1 LINIVENFYNQII
14 KNLYSNNLFLSHK
27 KKFYYNDIL
36 LYFNNFKKFILQ
48 QNKKKLRIAT
58 ISKKSFS
65 LYSSIVS
72 ILLTQNTWVP
82 LDDDLPINVIKFI
95 LKDSKTNLALVDSES
110 EKKFGSL
117 LRKLKIKYKNI
128 DNFIQK
134 KKTKISKSFN
144 IDFKVSKRNIAM
156 IFYTSGS
163 TGMPKGVKMSNEN
176 FISSLNGQIK
186 HIFSYL
192 NKKDLIFGDYHNTSF
207 VISLNILLPCI
218 YFGAEISPAIS
229 LKDRLFPLDHI
240 KKNKVNCIVTLP
252 STISRLRL
260 SGLKKSD
267 IKLNGLLICGETF
280 YYDTLKFIISKIA
293 PKHLFNCYGSTE
305 LSPWVF
311 SYKFNHKDLNHI
323 KKIGL
328 VPIGQNF
335 FNTKIKIRKKLLLV
349 SGPMVNNYLERK
361 NNLQNHLKVNQ
372 KNYYCTNDIIKKY
385 NELYYVMGRSDSVV
399 KIRGYRIELK
409 GIESRIR
416 GFKNVTNT
424 FVFVHG
430 KKIIAAIE
438 TNKINQEIFK
448 NKIRDYLVNNLPNY
462 MIPNEFIIHLKFPI
476 NKSYKVNRFLIK
488 KNYNLNL

>member
-1 LINIVENFYNQII
+1 LINTVENFYNQII
-14 KNLYSNNLFLSHK
+14 KNLYSNNLFLNHK
-27 KKFYYNDIL
+27 KKFYYYDIL

-95 LKDSKTNLALVDSES
+95 LKDSKTNLVLVDSES

-117 LRKLKIKYKNI
+117 LKKLKIKYKNI
-128 DNFIQK
+128 DNFISK
-134 KKTKISKSFN
+134 KKTKISNSFN

-218 YFGAEISPAIS
+218 YLGAEICPAIS
-229 LKDRLFPLDHI
+229 LKDRLFPLNHI

-260 SGLKKSD
+260 SGLKKND
-267 IKLNGLLICGETF
+267 IKLDGLLICGETF

-311 SYKFNHKDLNHI
+311 SYKFNPKDLNHI

-335 FNTKIKIRKKLLLV
+335 FNTKIRIHKKLLLV

-361 NNLQNHLKVNQ
+361 NNLQNHLKINQ
-372 KNYYCTNDIIKKY
+372 KNYYCTNDIIKKH

-409 GIESRIR
+409 GIESKIR
-416 GFKNVTNT
+416 EFKNVTNT
-424 FVFVHG
+424 FVFVCG

-448 NKIRDYLVNNLPNY
+448 NKIRDYLVDNLPNY
-462 MIPNEFIIHLKFPI
+462 MIPNDFIIYLKFPI
-476 NKSYKVNRFLIK
+476 NKSYKVNRYLLK
-488 KNYNLNL
+488 KSYNLNL